1 MANKFLRVQSLSHLK
16 ELIKNNK
23 NDFFIQLNFGL
34 RSSKFI
40 DLNEDGRFYVMN
52 EIDGSEQIL
61 TESEIMDEGYT
72 NIGNALNLGALYLY
86 N

>member
-1 MANKFLRVQSLSHLK
+1 MANNILRVQSLSHLK

-52 EIDGSEQIL
+52 EIDGSEQRL

-72 NIGNALNLGALYLY
+72 NIGKALNLGALYLY